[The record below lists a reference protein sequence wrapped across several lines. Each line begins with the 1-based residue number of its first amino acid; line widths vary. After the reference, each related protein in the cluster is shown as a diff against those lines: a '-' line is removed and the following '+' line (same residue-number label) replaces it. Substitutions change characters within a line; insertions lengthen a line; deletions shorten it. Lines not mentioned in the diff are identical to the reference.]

1 MSDCFD
7 HDADYWHSVELASMG
22 VFEGWN
28 SEVPYQ
34 YTSGFKLWADKID
47 ATQALNDANQRKFEL
62 EWIKNHVRKQY

>member
-1 MSDCFD
+1 
-7 HDADYWHSVELASMG
+7 MG